1 MLGRAA
7 DVIGHPCQ
15 GISGARHIHAHDR
28 GAVAGQDARD
38 LCADPPRRSGHD
50 RHLLGERAL
59 PVDLP
64 TGGCRRR
71 ADLDDL
77 AIDIRRSAGE
87 EEPQRCGKIGDTGV
101 GDIDEVC
108 RSAGTHFFS
117 HRPHDAGQ
125 RRTCRRLS
133 RLAARQRWASDE
145 QDAGVAS
152 SVRSSNTA
160 ETEVDTCLA
169 TGMSHSPPSNFRTS
183 SASEAKPCP
192 STNSAPGVSRAPGRC
207 RRSTAGVAGPTRPQ
221 AWRRSRSRR
230 RSNSC
235 PSSQAASRII
245 STPWP
250 PAGADRNQFPR
261 PGSPLVQHLCQ

>member
-15 GISGARHIHAHDR
+15 GISGARHIHAHDP

-108 RSAGTHFFS
+108 RSAE
-117 HRPHDAGQ
+117 
-125 RRTCRRLS
+125 RTSLATDRTMPVS
-133 RLAARQRWASDE
+133 AARAAACPGWPPANGGRPMSRTRPDGAMVFRAGASNERTDSRS
-145 QDAGVAS
+145 AGVAS
-152 SVRSSNTA
+152 SVRSSTTA
-160 ETEVDTCLA
+160 ETEVDTSLA
-169 TGMSHSPPSNFRTS
+169 TGMSHSPQQLPDFL
-183 SASEAKPCP
+183 
-192 STNSAPGVSRAPGRC
+192 G
-207 RRSTAGVAGPTRPQ
+207 Q
-221 AWRRSRSRR
+221 
-230 RSNSC
+230 
-235 PSSQAASRII
+235 
-245 STPWP
+245 
-250 PAGADRNQFPR
+250 
-261 PGSPLVQHLCQ
+261 